1 MTPEGPVISV
11 HVPKSAGTALRRAM
25 IEVWGRQRILFDYD
39 DRPLDP
45 ASAMHVDPDG
55 FRERVAASLPTALA
69 GKRIVHGHFNPW
81 KYAGL
86 AAGARWITFLR
97 DPVRRTISHYYFWR
111 ERPRSGNNL
120 HAYMLDQDLSVFEF
134 ARLPFIRRFY
144 TDVFFGGVDLD
155 TFDIVGLHETFDADL
170 KRVERLL
177 GTPLPVRADQNA
189 TTATVYRAEREA
201 LLADPK
207 AMARLRDLL
216 RDDLRFYDRFAGS

>member
-1 MTPEGPVISV
+1 
-11 HVPKSAGTALRRAM
+11 
-25 IEVWGRQRILFDYD
+25 
-39 DRPLDP
+39 
-45 ASAMHVDPDG
+45 
-55 FRERVAASLPTALA
+55 
-69 GKRIVHGHFNPW
+69 
-81 KYAGL
+81 
-86 AAGARWITFLR
+86 
-97 DPVRRTISHYYFWR
+97 
-111 ERPRSGNNL
+111 
-120 HAYMLDQDLSVFEF
+120 MLDQDLSVFEF